1 MGDFLGEN
9 AVKAIITFALGG
21 FVLAVD
27 SFFMGLVVFQGVSG
41 NLGSV
46 LSGFG
51 IAFVGFLL
59 VGIGLWA
66 MVQDA
71 VTAKT
76 E

>member
-1 MGDFLGEN
+1 MGEN

-27 SFFMGLVVFQGVSG
+27 SFFMGLIVIQGVSSS
-41 NLGSV
+41 LGSV

-71 VTAKT
+71 MATKT
-76 E
+76 G

>member
-1 MGDFLGEN
+1 MGEN

-21 FVLAVD
+21 FILAVD
-27 SFFMGLVVFQGVSG
+27 SFFMGLVVFQGVSST
-41 NLGSV
+41 LGSV
-46 LSGFG
+46 LSGFV

-71 VTAKT
+71 MAAKT
-76 E
+76 T